1 MSLFQTIKLVL
12 SNIKSN
18 KLRSFLTMLGIIIGV
33 AAVIIMV
40 SMMQGLIDSQMDFYG
55 KIGINNINVTIRGKG
70 VNKLS
75 SEDIYK
81 FAEDNGN
88 LIMGVTQTTNMK
100 SMPNFKKGNQII
112 DDNYYVTAIGVD
124 EYYFRLLGRK
134 ITAGRGINYS
144 DVATRK
150 KVCVIGT
157 YISKK
162 LFKYKTFVGDTIYID
177 GIAYEVIGILDEI
190 QGAYKY
196 GADNAVYMPNSTVE
210 RMIPPEN
217 ANGYDPDEDDKSAES
232 ITKSYQFVGKNA
244 LTVSEA
250 SNIIRDFLNKKIG
263 NNKLYSISDMTS
275 TLGEVQKIKTQFSLA
290 AGGIG
295 AISLFVAGIGIMN
308 IMLVSVTERTREIGI
323 RKSLGAKKRDIR
335 RQFILEA
342 GITGGVGGIIGI
354 LLGIGGL
361 ILFKLALNLKASA
374 NIVTILIS
382 FGVSVGIGMI
392 FGFLPANKAA
402 NLNPI
407 DALRSE

>member
-18 KLRSFLTMLGIIIGV
+18 KLRTFLTMLGIIIGV

-40 SMMQGLIDSQMDFYG
+40 SMMQGLIDSQMNFYG
-55 KIGINNINVTIRGKG
+55 KIGINNIKVTIRGKG
-70 VNKLS
+70 VNKIS
-75 SEDIYK
+75 TEDIYS
-81 FAEDNGN
+81 FAKNNGGI
-88 LIMGVTQTTNMK
+88 LMGVTQTTDMK
-100 SMPNFKKGNQII
+100 NLPNLKKGNQII
-112 DDNYYVTAIGVD
+112 DDNYYMTTLGVD
-124 EYYFRLLGRK
+124 EYYFKLLDRK
-134 ITAGRGINYS
+134 ITSGRAISYS
-144 DVATRK
+144 DVVTRK

-162 LFKYKTFVGDTIYID
+162 LFKYRTFVGDTIYID
-177 GIAYEVIGILDEI
+177 GVAYEVIGILDEI
-190 QGAYKY
+190 QNSNMY
-196 GADNAVYMPNSTVE
+196 GADNAIYMPVSTVE
-210 RMIPPEN
+210 RMIPPED
-217 ANGYDPDEDDKSAES
+217 ANGYDPSEDHKSAES
-232 ITKSYQFVGKNA
+232 IMKNYQFVGKNA
-244 LTVSEA
+244 LTVSSA
-250 SNIIRDFLNKKIG
+250 SNVIRDFLEKKIG
-263 NNKLYSISDMTS
+263 NKKLYSLSDMTS
-275 TLGEVQKIKTQFSLA
+275 MLGEVQKIRTQFSLA

-361 ILFKLALNLKASA
+361 VLFKVLLKINSTA
-374 NIVTILIS
+374 NIATILIS